1 LTTNEEMVSQ
11 EKQQELLEK
20 YDPEA
25 ATRKLAGKMGW
36 IVFFG
41 LLAFSLFQL
50 YTSIFGVL
58 TAQLQRSIHLGFALA
73 LIFLLFPARKKN
85 LKVKKVAWYDLLLA
99 VIAVAVG
106 AYWPMMIDDLVNRVG
121 RLTPM
126 DFYIGIAAIL
136 LVLEATR
143 RTVGLP
149 ITIIAALF
157 MGYALYGP
165 YMPGFLAHRGLD
177 LESLV
182 QTMFFTTEG
191 ILGTPLGV
199 SSTFIF
205 LFLLFGAF
213 LVKTG
218 VGQYFNDLAVA
229 VAGKATGG
237 PAKVAIFSSA
247 LQGTISGSSVANVVT
262 SGSFTIPM
270 MKKLGYRK
278 EFAGAVEAAASTG
291 GQLMPPIM
299 GAAAFLMVEFI
310 GGGITYWDI
319 AKAATIP
326 ALLYFAGIW
335 IMTHFEAKRIGL
347 RGLSDE
353 EMPDRKEVLKKIYL
367 LLPILI
373 VIILMVSGMSIMRA
387 ALWSILSTIV
397 VSAVSKETRI
407 GFRDAIDALV
417 DGARTALGVAAATA
431 AAGIIVGVVT
441 KTGLGLKLAN
451 GLLDLAGGY
460 LIPTLMLTMVAALVL
475 GMGSPTTANYV
486 ITSTIA
492 APAIILLGVPD
503 LSAHLFVFYF
513 GIIADI
519 TPPVALAAF
528 AAAGVSGG
536 EPLRTGVNSAK
547 LAIAAFIIPYM
558 FVLSPELLMIDTT
571 WTYLIWVVF
580 TAISGM
586 LAIGAGIIGFWLRK
600 LFWWE
605 RVLGLVGGIML
616 IYPEGM
622 TDMIGLALFVLLIAL
637 QVIIKDK
644 DSVKPKTAN

>member
-1 LTTNEEMVSQ
+1 MTTNEETVSL

-41 LLAFSLFQL
+41 LLSFSVFQL

-106 AYWPMMIDDLVNRVG
+106 AYWPVMIDELVNRVG
-121 RLTPM
+121 RLTPT

-157 MGYALYGP
+157 MVYALYGP

-229 VAGKATGG
+229 VAGKSTGG

-247 LQGTISGSSVANVVT
+247 CREQS
-262 SGSFTIPM
+262 
-270 MKKLGYRK
+270 
-278 EFAGAVEAAASTG
+278 VEALWLT
-291 GQLMPPIM
+291 
-299 GAAAFLMVEFI
+299 
-310 GGGITYWDI
+310 
-319 AKAATIP
+319 
-326 ALLYFAGIW
+326 LL
-335 IMTHFEAKRIGL
+335 HLVHL
-347 RGLSDE
+347 R
-353 EMPDRKEVLKKIYL
+353 
-367 LLPILI
+367 
-373 VIILMVSGMSIMRA
+373 
-387 ALWSILSTIV
+387 
-397 VSAVSKETRI
+397 
-407 GFRDAIDALV
+407 FR
-417 DGARTALGVAAATA
+417 
-431 AAGIIVGVVT
+431 
-441 KTGLGLKLAN
+441 
-451 GLLDLAGGY
+451 
-460 LIPTLMLTMVAALVL
+460 
-475 GMGSPTTANYV
+475 
-486 ITSTIA
+486 
-492 APAIILLGVPD
+492 
-503 LSAHLFVFYF
+503 
-513 GIIADI
+513 
-519 TPPVALAAF
+519 
-528 AAAGVSGG
+528 
-536 EPLRTGVNSAK
+536 
-547 LAIAAFIIPYM
+547 
-558 FVLSPELLMIDTT
+558 
-571 WTYLIWVVF
+571 
-580 TAISGM
+580 
-586 LAIGAGIIGFWLRK
+586 
-600 LFWWE
+600 
-605 RVLGLVGGIML
+605 
-616 IYPEGM
+616 
-622 TDMIGLALFVLLIAL
+622 
-637 QVIIKDK
+637 
-644 DSVKPKTAN
+644 